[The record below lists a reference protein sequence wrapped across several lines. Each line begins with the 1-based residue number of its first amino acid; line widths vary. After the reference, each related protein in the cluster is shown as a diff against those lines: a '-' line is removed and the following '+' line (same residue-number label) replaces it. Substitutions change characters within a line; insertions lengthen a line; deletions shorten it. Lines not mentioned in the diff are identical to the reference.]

1 MADNYL
7 EYHREEY
14 EKRKS
19 MWLAKRKKSH
29 APQKMNK
36 NKSDSTNPTVITN

>member
-1 MADNYL
+1 MMADNYL

-19 MWLAKRKKSH
+19 LWMAKKKH
-29 APQKMNK
+29 TTIIKRNIQKPE
-36 NKSDSTNPTVITN
+36 DEAL

>member
-14 EKRKS
+14 EKRKAL
-19 MWLAKRKKSH
+19 WLAKKKNIKYRNNRTGIKKPDDE
-29 APQKMNK
+29 AL
-36 NKSDSTNPTVITN
+36 

>member
-14 EKRKS
+14 EKRKAL
-19 MWLAKRKKSH
+19 WLAKKRHAKHSPIQRKIERPEDE
-29 APQKMNK
+29 AL
-36 NKSDSTNPTVITN
+36 

>member
-14 EKRKS
+14 EMKKAK
-19 MWLAKRKKSH
+19 WLAKKRHSKLLKY
-29 APQKMNK
+29 KM
-36 NKSDSTNPTVITN
+36 SILRPEDEAL